1 MLGRKENLKKE
12 DVQGKNIGE
21 QLKCWKDQCKKYI
34 ATIFP
39 YETVIICLITLVI
52 DNLKKS

>member
-1 MLGRKENLKKE
+1 MLGRKEHLKKE

-52 DNLKKS
+52 DN